1 MHIIVLENEVSSLRG
16 GQELSLFDVCLGLY
30 KRGHSITLVYVTEG
44 DLLNEYRL
52 FCSNLIKINGFRIER
67 KKIIDSLHK
76 FFIDIRKIK
85 TIKDSV
91 VYSNQYHNSFF
102 AYTLAVS
109 KNIPF
114 VCHLRLPPPEIKKL
128 GFQWGIGMHGA
139 KHLIAV
145 SSQTKIDWIKQG
157 FKEDRIDVVYNG
169 INIEKFQPSV
179 HIPITKKEWD
189 ISDDVEIIS
198 YIGRLDKEKG
208 LETLIRG
215 FSLFLKTHKSAK
227 LLIAGKP
234 LCHTEEYRKSLEHLV
249 SELGIVNSVKF
260 LNHLTNPVP
269 LYQISDVTVLTSL
282 HSEPFGRTIIES
294 MACGTP
300 VVASRTGGIPEI
312 LTGEFQA
319 LLCEPGN
326 VQDLADTLNSVLN
339 WKNLDPQLST
349 KCRKH
354 ILDSFNVDK
363 MVDGIEKNL
372 LNSQR

>member
-16 GQELSLFDVCLGLY
+16 GQELSLFDVCFGLY

-44 DLLNEYRL
+44 NLLKEYQF
-52 FCSNLIKINGFRIER
+52 FCTNTIKINGFRIER
-67 KKIIDSLHK
+67 KKIIDSLYK

-85 TIKDSV
+85 TLKDSV

-157 FKEDRIDVVYNG
+157 FKENKIDVVYNG

-179 HIPITKKEWD
+179 HVPITKKELG
-189 ISDDVEIIS
+189 ISDDVEIVS

-234 LCHTEEYRKSLEHLV
+234 LCHTEEYKKSLEHLV
-249 SELGIVNSVKF
+249 SELDIANSVKF
-260 LNHLTNPVP
+260 LSHLTNPVP

-326 VQDLADTLNSVLN
+326 VQDLADTLNSVFK

-354 ILDSFNVDK
+354 ILHNFNVDK
-363 MVDGIEKNL
+363 MVDGIEKSL
-372 LNSQR
+372 LDYQK